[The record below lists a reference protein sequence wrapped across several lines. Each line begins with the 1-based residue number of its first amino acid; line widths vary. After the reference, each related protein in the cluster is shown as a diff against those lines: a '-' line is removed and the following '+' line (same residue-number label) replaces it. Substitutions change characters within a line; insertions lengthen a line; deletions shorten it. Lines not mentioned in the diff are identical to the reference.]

1 MTRFNVLRCSA
12 VLSAALI
19 AFPAAG
25 LAQAVITLPGGNVSL
40 GVDALGALGAG
51 SLPSGSNV
59 PGGLYGIY
67 YAPTKQDGIAPGCFC
82 EGWGVA
88 ANGTAGYVGNDDGGT
103 SNITGV
109 SFASTSSTATSVTNL
124 GGTSLHVTQAF
135 SPSAANTTLFQDQVT
150 LTNTGSTA
158 MTNVEYTRSMDWDI
172 PPTEF
177 HEYVTIGGVPA
188 SALLFSNDD
197 GFCVPDPLGSCSA
210 ILGGTTN
217 TNFTTAGPADQGSF
231 FTFGFGSLAAGGST
245 TFDIFYGAA
254 DNEADAFAALSTDSA
269 EVYAL
274 GLASNG
280 PGGAPNYNG
289 ATWAFGFSGVGGEA
303 LPPPPSTSPVPEPS
317 SLLLVASGLLGGV
330 ATIRRRFGR

>member
-1 MTRFNVLRCSA
+1 MRRLSFLCRSA
-12 VLSAALI
+12 VFSTGLI
-19 AFPAAG
+19 ACTVAG
-25 LAQAVITLPGGNVSL
+25 LSQAVITLPGGQVSL

-51 SLPSGSNV
+51 SLPSTSNV

-67 YAPTKQDGIAPGCFC
+67 LASQNADGIAPGCFC
-82 EGWGVA
+82 EGWGVSV
-88 ANGTAGYVGNDDGGT
+88 NGTTSGYVGNADGGT
-103 SNITGV
+103 SNISGV
-109 SFASTSSTATSVTNL
+109 SFASTSSTATSK
-124 GGTSLHVTQAF
+124 TSLDGTGLTINQAF
-135 SPSAANTTLFQDQVT
+135 SPSTANTVLFQDQVT

-177 HEYVTIGGVPA
+177 NEYVTVGGVPA
-188 SALLFSNDD
+188 SALIFSNDD
-197 GFCVPDPLGSCSA
+197 GFCTPDPLAACSA

-231 FTFGFGSLAAGGST
+231 FTFDFGSLAAGGST

-254 DNEADAFAALSTDSA
+254 NDEADAIAALSTDSA

-280 PGGAPNYNG
+280 PGGAPNTASG
-289 ATWAFGFSGVGGEA
+289 TWAFGFAGVGGTP
-303 LPPPPSTSPVPEPS
+303 LPPPSGTPEPS
-317 SLLLVASGLLGGV
+317 SIVLVASGLLGGI
-330 ATIRRRFGR
+330 TTLRRRFAR